1 MAPIS
6 VIWYLVWISTRSI
19 SSTIEKKSWASQW
32 YQECHQMSQD
42 DWYMDDSVFSHIWVM
57 SSFNLG
63 QICNTQNSAMALN
76 PEDGN
81 YHRRDPAESWH
92 SSTRKAFKLS
102 TCAMFPSPISQA
114 WCSGSWA
121 FEEAEDNSNKEP
133 AGYWGY
139 ENQRKL
145 SISKRKKKNWQL
157 KMHQPSL
164 RNDW

>member
-1 MAPIS
+1 MHA
-6 VIWYLVWISTRSI
+6 VHVYVQLYLLVRISTRSI

-42 DWYMDDSVFSHIWVM
+42 DWYMDDEVFSRIWVM

-102 TCAMFPSPISQA
+102 TCAMFPSPIPRLGALDLEPLKKPKITRTKSQQA
-114 WCSGSWA
+114 IEATKIKGSCQSPRGRRRI
-121 FEEAEDNSNKEP
+121 DN
-133 AGYWGY
+133 
-139 ENQRKL
+139 
-145 SISKRKKKNWQL
+145 
-157 KMHQPSL
+157 
-164 RNDW
+164 